1 VRPPHRTHLSTQDTS
16 RQGNQMLKDALS
28 NLIEKA
34 ESGRPKECKICKIVN
49 EQDAETA
56 ELIVKTFQSNAS
68 TMSIVRALNS
78 EGINLSREYLGEKR
92 KVCFKD
98 PNSNCGL
105 IKNNKKGE
113 K

>member
-1 VRPPHRTHLSTQDTS
+1 
-16 RQGNQMLKDALS
+16 MLKDALS

-49 EQDAETA
+49 EQDSETA
-56 ELIVKTFQSNAS
+56 EIIIKTFQSDAS

-98 PNSNCGL
+98 PNSYCAL
-105 IKNNKKGE
+105 MSNKKGG